1 MASNQDYEVPI
12 AGKWK
17 DLMVLEDGEEVIPEP
32 TGTEAERKVWNAQLM
47 IPFSVK
53 KVDYAF
59 CGPYPPHSE
68 TISKEVNAIF
78 PLHVTCGPRVF
89 ESDPYNFGYLKNS
102 LKLFRAAPYTAHKD
116 YIPWLDRVEKD
127 FKDTWKSYGIYPL
140 IQFSKNM
147 G

>member
-17 DLMVLEDGEEVIPEP
+17 DLMVLEDGEEVVPEP
-32 TGTEAERKVWNAQLM
+32 TGAEAETKVWNAQLM
-47 IPFSVK
+47 IPF
-53 KVDYAF
+53 
-59 CGPYPPHSE
+59 
-68 TISKEVNAIF
+68 
-78 PLHVTCGPRVF
+78 PLHVTFGPKVF

-102 LKLFRAAPYTAHKD
+102 LKLFRTARYTAHKD

-140 IQFSKNM
+140 TQ
-147 G
+147 